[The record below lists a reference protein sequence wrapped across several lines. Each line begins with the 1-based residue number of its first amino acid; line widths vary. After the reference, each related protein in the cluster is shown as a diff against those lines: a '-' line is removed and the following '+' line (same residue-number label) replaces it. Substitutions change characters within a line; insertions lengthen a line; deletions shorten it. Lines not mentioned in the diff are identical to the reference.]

1 MLGMGNY
8 GGGGVYPPTASSL
21 GLPAGAQAFD
31 MIRHNFSQN
40 WIEAAVQSTV
50 VGIGFTVAKKLT
62 KSPRRMAN
70 KMLKQLGVGDVV
82 RL

>member
-1 MLGMGNY
+1 MGAH
-8 GGGGVYPPTASSL
+8 GGGGIYPVTGAGL

-31 MIRHNFSQN
+31 MIRYNFSQN

-70 KMLKQLGVGDVV
+70 KMLKQLGVADVV